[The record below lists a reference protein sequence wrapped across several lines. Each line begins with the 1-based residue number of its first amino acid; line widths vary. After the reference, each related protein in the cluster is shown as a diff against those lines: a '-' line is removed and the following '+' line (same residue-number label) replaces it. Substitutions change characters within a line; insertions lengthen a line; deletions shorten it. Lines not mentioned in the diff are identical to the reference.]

1 MKALKAVVVV
11 AVSGS
16 LLVGC
21 GSDWTGDVRFKVTRI
36 APARE
41 SMGEAKKPFVVL
53 ELDQE
58 QPDGIPEITTEGAD
72 SDQFPADIKV
82 GDVVV
87 CTLHRSDD
95 NGLDGVEAKQTVGP
109 CRRA

>member
-1 MKALKAVVVV
+1 MKALKTSV
-11 AVSGS
+11 AVLAVGF
-16 LLVGC
+16 LLAGC
-21 GSDWTGDVRFKVTRI
+21 GSDWTGDVRFTITRI

-41 SMGEAKKPFVVL
+41 SMGEVKQPFVVL

-72 SDQFPADIKV
+72 LDQFPDGVEV
-82 GDVVV
+82 GDAVV
-87 CTLHRSDD
+87 CAVRRSDD

-109 CRRA
+109 CRRP